1 MQQIFRRKIPFYIHI
16 SYLFVAFLIGFALVN
31 GWNQFQSINNI
42 LKQQADQQFRLAE
55 QATVAEITGI
65 YQSGAQQ
72 TKLLAQH
79 PLTQATS
86 LEQRLQSLGFLTTN
100 LQFNPALVTQYLR
113 YQNGD
118 YFGVRHYTGS
128 PLVQQR
134 YSPPAGTVWIVES
147 LANPLSKQSADA
159 EQNAGQKAAHN
170 SQPIAELIFFNDQ
183 LQQLE
188 RRADATRTFDL
199 HDTAFSIASSKLK
212 VTEPYLFITS
222 GLAGISFVQ
231 QSSLQASR
239 IQQNSEEQSSEQQA
253 VVGSDMRLA
262 RINEYLLRHKI
273 THDTRLVL
281 LDQQQQV
288 LASHQGTPALVTTSN
303 GNKGLPT
310 LTDFDAPVLKAL
322 IELPRTNSSN
332 TISFELANG
341 EMWEGLAVDIQA
353 PQMPSLKLLM
363 ATPHHELLAT
373 AIAER
378 NHSLQLSLFI
388 VALGLFAAIWL
399 ARKASNPINAL
410 TAEIHKLEQFQF
422 DEPVK
427 VDTNISEIARLA
439 SNLGS
444 MKTTIHRFME
454 LSQALAAETN
464 FGRLLARILDELGSV
479 VQAEGGAIFVTH
491 SDGAQLASE
500 QYFWHGKA
508 QPASPLLFA
517 INGNHV
523 IAKALQA
530 EQVLQTISPTELQTA
545 FPWFPAV
552 TKQYNQL
559 TLPLRNREGTL
570 IGALALLIDSSRIPS
585 TDLLAFVK
593 TIAATAAVAVDT
605 QRLIKEQKV
614 LLEAFIQLIAG
625 AIDAKSPYTGGHCQ
639 RVPELTKMLAH
650 AAEQQQSGPFADY
663 SLNEDQWE
671 ALHIAAWLHDCGKI
685 TTPEYVVDKATKLET
700 IYDRI
705 HEVRMRFEVLKR
717 DAEIRYWQDVA
728 TDGVSTERQQQLK
741 QELSIL
747 DEEFIFIASC
757 NEGGEFMAPELVA
770 RLQQIGARTWQRTL
784 SDRIGISHEEQLR
797 KARTAEPSLPTTE
810 PLLADKAEH
819 ILTRT
824 ERDKLPPDNPWQ
836 FRVDVPEHLYNRGE
850 LYNLAVARGTLS
862 AEERYKIN
870 EHIIQTIIMLE
881 KLPFPRHL
889 TAVPEIA
896 GGHHEKMNGTGY
908 PKRLTQQQMSVPARM
923 MAIADI
929 FEALTAVDRPY
940 KKGKTLSEAIKIMG
954 FMLKDQHI
962 DPELFS
968 LFLSEGLH
976 LEYAK
981 RFMRPEQIDEVDISQ
996 YLIKN

>member
-1 MQQIFRRKIPFYIHI
+1 MPRIFRRKIPFYIHI
-16 SYLFVAFLIGFALVN
+16 SYLFVAFLLGFALIN
-31 GWNQFQSINNI
+31 GWNQFKSINNI

-55 QATVAEITGI
+55 QATITEITGI

-72 TKLLAQH
+72 TTLLAQH
-79 PLTQATS
+79 PLTQATN

-118 YFGVRHYTGS
+118 YFGVRNYTGS

-147 LANPLSKQSADA
+147 LTTPATGQAGEA
-159 EQNAGQKAAHN
+159 GQNAGQN
-170 SQPIAELIFFNDQ
+170 GQPIAELIFLNDQ
-183 LQQLE
+183 LQPIE
-188 RRADATRTFDL
+188 RRADVKLTLDL
-199 HDTAFSIASSKLK
+199 HDKAFLIASSKLK
-212 VTEPYLFITS
+212 VTEPYLFATS
-222 GLAGISFVQ
+222 GLAGLSFVQ
-231 QSSLQASR
+231 QSNVQDSSVQ
-239 IQQNSEEQSSEQQA
+239 QSSEQPA

-310 LTDFDAPVLKAL
+310 LTDFDAPVLKTL
-322 IELPRTNSSN
+322 LELPRTNSSD
-332 TISFELANG
+332 TTSFELANG

-353 PQMPSLKLLM
+353 PSMPPLKLLM
-363 ATPHHELLAT
+363 ATPHRELMAA

-378 NHSLQLSLFI
+378 NRSLQISLLI

-422 DEPVK
+422 DEAVK

-444 MKTTIHRFME
+444 MKTTIHRFMD

-508 QPASPLLFA
+508 QPASPLLFT
-517 INGNHV
+517 ISGNHAM
-523 IAKALQA
+523 AKALQA

-552 TKQYNQL
+552 SNQYNQL

-570 IGALALLIDSSRIPS
+570 IGALALIIDSSRIPS

-639 RVPELTKMLAH
+639 RVPELTKMLAR
-650 AAEQQQSGPFADY
+650 AAEQQQSGPFADF

-728 TDGVSTERQQQLK
+728 THGVSTERQQQLQ
-741 QELSIL
+741 QELSTL
-747 DEEFIFIASC
+747 DEEFRFIASC

-784 SDRIGISHEEQLR
+784 SDRIGISHDEQLR
-797 KARTAEPSLPTTE
+797 KARTTEPPLPTTE

-824 ERDKLPPDNPWQ
+824 ERDQLPADNPWQ
-836 FRVDVPEHLYNRGE
+836 FKVDVPEHLYNRGE

-940 KKGKTLSEAIKIMG
+940 KKGKTLSEAVKIMG

-962 DPELFS
+962 DPDLFA

-976 LEYAK
+976 LQYAK

-996 YLIKN
+996 YLRKN

>member
-1 MQQIFRRKIPFYIHI
+1 
-16 SYLFVAFLIGFALVN
+16 
-31 GWNQFQSINNI
+31 
-42 LKQQADQQFRLAE
+42 
-55 QATVAEITGI
+55 
-65 YQSGAQQ
+65 
-72 TKLLAQH
+72 
-79 PLTQATS
+79 
-86 LEQRLQSLGFLTTN
+86 
-100 LQFNPALVTQYLR
+100 
-113 YQNGD
+113 
-118 YFGVRHYTGS
+118 
-128 PLVQQR
+128 
-134 YSPPAGTVWIVES
+134 
-147 LANPLSKQSADA
+147 
-159 EQNAGQKAAHN
+159 
-170 SQPIAELIFFNDQ
+170 
-183 LQQLE
+183 
-188 RRADATRTFDL
+188 
-199 HDTAFSIASSKLK
+199 
-212 VTEPYLFITS
+212 
-222 GLAGISFVQ
+222 
-231 QSSLQASR
+231 
-239 IQQNSEEQSSEQQA
+239 
-253 VVGSDMRLA
+253 
-262 RINEYLLRHKI
+262 
-273 THDTRLVL
+273 
-281 LDQQQQV
+281 
-288 LASHQGTPALVTTSN
+288 
-303 GNKGLPT
+303 
-310 LTDFDAPVLKAL
+310 
-322 IELPRTNSSN
+322 
-332 TISFELANG
+332 
-341 EMWEGLAVDIQA
+341 
-353 PQMPSLKLLM
+353 
-363 ATPHHELLAT
+363 
-373 AIAER
+373 
-378 NHSLQLSLFI
+378 
-388 VALGLFAAIWL
+388 
-399 ARKASNPINAL
+399 
-410 TAEIHKLEQFQF
+410 
-422 DEPVK
+422 
-427 VDTNISEIARLA
+427 
-439 SNLGS
+439 
-444 MKTTIHRFME
+444 ME

-479 VQAEGGAIFVTH
+479 VQADGGAIFVTH
-491 SDGAQLASE
+491 NDGAQLASE
-500 QYFWHGKA
+500 QYFWQGKA
-508 QPASPLLFA
+508 QPASPLFFA
-517 INGNHV
+517 MNGNHV

-552 TKQYNQL
+552 SKQYNQL

-585 TDLLAFVK
+585 ADLLAFVK

-650 AAEQQQSGPFADY
+650 AAEQQNSGPFADF

-728 TDGVSTERQQQLK
+728 AHGASAERQLQLT
-741 QELSIL
+741 QELDTL
-747 DEEFIFIASC
+747 DEEFSFIASC

-770 RLQQIGARTWQRTL
+770 RLQQIAARTWQRTL

-797 KARTAEPSLPTTE
+797 KARTEEPVLPTTE
-810 PLLADKAEH
+810 SLLADKAEH
-819 ILTRT
+819 ILTRA
-824 ERDKLPPDNPWQ
+824 ERDKLPADNQWQ
-836 FRVDVPEHLYNRGE
+836 FKVDVPEHLYNRGE

-862 AEERYKIN
+862 NEERYKIN

-908 PKRLTQQQMSVPARM
+908 PKRLTQQQMSLPARM

-962 DPELFS
+962 DPDLFA

-996 YLIKN
+996 YLRKD

>member
-1 MQQIFRRKIPFYIHI
+1 MQQVFRRKIPFYIHI
-16 SYLFVAFLIGFALVN
+16 SYLFVAFLLGFALIN
-31 GWNQFQSINNI
+31 GWNQFQSMNKL
-42 LKQQADQQFRLAE
+42 LKQQANQQFRLAE
-55 QATVAEITGI
+55 QATTAEISAI

-72 TKLLAQH
+72 TTLLAQH
-79 PLTQATS
+79 ALTSTTNLA
-86 LEQRLQSLGFLTTN
+86 QRLESLGFLTTTLN
-100 LQFNPALVTQYLR
+100 YNPAIVTQYLS

-118 YFGVRHYTGS
+118 YFGVRKYSGS

-134 YSPPAGTVWIVES
+134 LAPPTGTVWIVES
-147 LANPLSKQSADA
+147 LSTPA
-159 EQNAGQKAAHN
+159 EQNGQKL
-170 SQPIAELIFFNDQ
+170 AEVIFFNDQ

-188 RRADATRTFDL
+188 RRPHPSLDL
-199 HDTAFSIASSKLK
+199 HPTAVALAAAQLQ
-212 VTEPYLFITS
+212 VTAPYQFATS
-222 GLAGISFVQ
+222 GLAGLSVVKLSNNQ
-231 QSSLQASR
+231 LAT
-239 IQQNSEEQSSEQQA
+239 
-253 VVGSDMRLA
+253 VGSDMRLE
-262 RINEYLLRHKI
+262 RINDFLLRHKI
-273 THDTRLVL
+273 TTDTRLVL
-281 LDQQQQV
+281 LNQQKQV
-288 LASHQGTPALVTTSN
+288 LASHRGTPELVAMDN
-303 GNKGLPT
+303 GNSVLPT
-310 LTDFDAPVLKAL
+310 LTDFDAPVLKAFL
-322 IELPRTNSSN
+322 ALPQATSAD
-332 TISFELANG
+332 TASFELADG
-341 EMWEGLAVDIQA
+341 ETWEGLAVDIQV
-353 PQMPSLKLLM
+353 PSMPPLKLLM
-363 ATPHHELLAT
+363 ATPHRELMAT
-373 AIAER
+373 AITER
-378 NHSLQLSLFI
+378 NHSFQMSLLI

-422 DEPVK
+422 DEAVK

-439 SNLGS
+439 ANLGS

-479 VQAEGGAIFVTH
+479 VQADGGVIFVTH

-500 QYFWHGKA
+500 QYFWQGQA
-508 QPASPLLFA
+508 QASSPLRLDIA
-517 INGNHV
+517 GDHAV
-523 IAKALQA
+523 AKALQ
-530 EQVLQTISPTELQTA
+530 QGLVLSSISPAELQTA
-545 FPWFPAV
+545 FPWLPTVSKAY
-552 TKQYNQL
+552 TQL
-559 TLPLRNREGTL
+559 TLPLCNREGTL
-570 IGALALLIDSSRIPS
+570 IGALALLVDNSRTPS
-585 TDLLAFVK
+585 ADLLAFVK

-650 AAEQQQSGPFADY
+650 AAEQQDSGPFADFA
-663 SLNEDQWE
+663 LNEDQWE

-728 TDGVSTERQQQLK
+728 AHGASAERQQQLT
-741 QELSIL
+741 QELDTL
-747 DEEFIFIASC
+747 DEEFSFIASC
-757 NEGGEFMAPELVA
+757 NEGGEFMAPALVA

-797 KARTAEPSLPTTE
+797 KARTEEPALPTTE
-810 PLLADKAEH
+810 SLLADKAEH

-824 ERDKLPPDNPWQ
+824 ERDKLPADNPWQ
-836 FRVDVPEHLYNRGE
+836 FKVDVPEHLYNRGE

-908 PKRLTQQQMSVPARM
+908 PKRLTQQQMSLPARM

-929 FEALTAVDRPY
+929 FEALTAIDRPY

-962 DPELFS
+962 DRDLFA

-976 LEYAK
+976 LQYAK

-996 YLIKN
+996 YLRND

>member
-16 SYLFVAFLIGFALVN
+16 SYLFVAFLLGFALVN
-31 GWNQFQSINNI
+31 GWNQFQSMDQL

-55 QATVAEITGI
+55 QATVTEIAAI

-72 TKLLAQH
+72 TTLLAQH
-79 PLTQATS
+79 PLTTART
-86 LEQRLQSLGFLTTN
+86 LDQRLDNLGFVTTT
-100 LQFNPALVTQYLR
+100 LQYNPAIVTQYLS

-118 YFGVRHYTGS
+118 YFGVRKYSGS
-128 PLVQQR
+128 ALVQQR

-147 LANPLSKQSADA
+147 LATPA
-159 EQNAGQKAAHN
+159 EH
-170 SQPIAELIFFNDQ
+170 PVAELLFFNEQ
-183 LQQLE
+183 LVQLE
-188 RRADATRTFDL
+188 RRTYPALDRHQTATSL
-199 HDTAFSIASSKLK
+199 ASAQLK
-212 VTEPYLFITS
+212 VTEPYLFATS
-222 GLAGISFVQ
+222 GLAGLSFVQ
-231 QSSLQASR
+231 HSSDQL
-239 IQQNSEEQSSEQQA
+239 A
-253 VVGSDMRLA
+253 VVGSDIRLA
-262 RINEYLLRHKI
+262 RINDYLLRHKI
-273 THDTRLVL
+273 TSDTRLVL
-281 LDQQQQV
+281 LDHKEQV
-288 LASHQGTPALVTTSN
+288 LASHHGTPDGMAMDN
-303 GNKGLPT
+303 GVLPT
-310 LTDFDAPVLKAL
+310 LTDFDAPVLKAIQAL
-322 IELPRTNSSN
+322 QPSAGT
-332 TISFELANG
+332 TSFELTDG
-341 EMWEGLAVDIQA
+341 ETWEGLAVDIQA
-353 PQMPSLKLLM
+353 PSMPPLKLLM
-363 ATPHHELLAT
+363 ATPHRELMAT

-378 NHSLQLSLFI
+378 NRSLQISLLI
-388 VALGLFAAIWL
+388 VAFGLLAAIWL

-422 DEPVK
+422 DEAVQ

-439 SNLGS
+439 NNLGS

-479 VQAEGGAIFVTH
+479 VQADGGAIFVTH
-491 SDGAQLASE
+491 NDGAQLASE
-500 QYFWHGKA
+500 QYFWQGKA
-508 QPASPLLFA
+508 QPASPLFFA
-517 INGNHV
+517 MNGNHV

-552 TKQYNQL
+552 SKQYNQL

-585 TDLLAFVK
+585 ADLLAFVK

-650 AAEQQQSGPFADY
+650 AAEQQNSGPFADF

-671 ALHIAAWLHDCGKI
+671 TLHIAAWLHDCGKI

-728 TDGVSTERQQQLK
+728 AHGASTERQQQLK
-741 QELSIL
+741 QELETL
-747 DEEFIFIASC
+747 DEEFSFIASC

-770 RLQQIGARTWQRTL
+770 RLQQIAARTWQRTL

-797 KARTAEPSLPTTE
+797 KARTEEPALPTTE
-810 PLLADKAEH
+810 SLLADKAEH
-819 ILTRT
+819 ILTRA
-824 ERDKLPPDNPWQ
+824 ERDKLPADNQWQ
-836 FRVDVPEHLYNRGE
+836 FKVDVPEHLYNRGE

-862 AEERYKIN
+862 NEERYKIN

-908 PKRLTQQQMSVPARM
+908 PKRLTQQQMSLPARM

-962 DPELFS
+962 DPDLFA

-996 YLIKN
+996 YLIKD

>member
-1 MQQIFRRKIPFYIHI
+1 MPQIFRRKIPFYIHI
-16 SYLFVAFLIGFALVN
+16 SYLFVAFLLGFALVN

-55 QATVAEITGI
+55 QATITEITGI

-72 TKLLAQH
+72 TTLLAQH

-118 YFGVRHYTGS
+118 YFGVRNYTGS

-147 LANPLSKQSADA
+147 LTTPATGQSAK
-159 EQNAGQKAAHN
+159 AGQN
-170 SQPIAELIFFNDQ
+170 GQPIAELIFLNDQ
-183 LQQLE
+183 LQPIE
-188 RRADATRTFDL
+188 RRTDVKLTLDL
-199 HDTAFSIASSKLK
+199 HDKAFLIASSKLK
-212 VTEPYLFITS
+212 VTEPYLFATS
-222 GLAGISFVQ
+222 GLAGLSFVQ
-231 QSSLQASR
+231 QSRFQQSSV
-239 IQQNSEEQSSEQQA
+239 QQNSEQPA

-322 IELPRTNSSN
+322 LALPRTNSSD
-332 TISFELANG
+332 TTSFELANG

-353 PQMPSLKLLM
+353 PQMPPLKLLM
-363 ATPHHELLAT
+363 ATPHRELLAT

-378 NHSLQLSLFI
+378 NQSLQISLFI

-422 DEPVK
+422 DEAVK

-491 SDGAQLASE
+491 SDGMQLASE
-500 QYFWHGKA
+500 QYFWHGQA

-517 INGNHV
+517 INGNHA
-523 IAKALQA
+523 IAKALQT

-552 TKQYNQL
+552 SKQYNQL
-559 TLPLRNREGTL
+559 TLPLRNREGIL
-570 IGALALLIDSSRIPS
+570 IGALALLIDSSRTPS

-639 RVPELTKMLAH
+639 RVPELTKMLAR
-650 AAEQQQSGPFADY
+650 AAEQQQSGPFADF

-728 TDGVSTERQQQLK
+728 THGVSTERQQQLQ
-741 QELSIL
+741 QELSTL
-747 DEEFIFIASC
+747 DEEFRFIASC
-757 NEGGEFMAPELVA
+757 NEGGEFMAPELLA
-770 RLQQIGARTWQRTL
+770 RLQQIAARTWQRTL
-784 SDRIGISHEEQLR
+784 SDRIGISHDEQLR
-797 KARTAEPSLPTTE
+797 KARTTEPPLPTTE

-824 ERDKLPPDNPWQ
+824 ERDQLPADNPWQ
-836 FRVDVPEHLYNRGE
+836 FKVDVPEHLYNRGE

-940 KKGKTLSEAIKIMG
+940 KKGKTLSEAVKIMG

-962 DPELFS
+962 DPDLFA

-976 LEYAK
+976 LQYAK
-981 RFMRPEQIDEVDISQ
+981 RFMRPEQIDEVDIAQ
-996 YLIKN
+996 YLRKD